1 MIRYVSKGEDHDLVR
16 SPPCTWFRR
25 PSFGWFDIPNDGG
38 LVMNLF
44 KITGIAETIS
54 TMALF
59 FFAVPMK
66 YLGDDDLFVRVIGPV
81 HGALFTGYIFL
92 LWWGLRKDRWKMDVA
107 IKGALLAVVPGGPIY
122 FDKKIING
130 S

>member
-1 MIRYVSKGEDHDLVR
+1 MFI
-16 SPPCTWFRR
+16 
-25 PSFGWFDIPNDGG
+25 GWFDIPNDGG

-81 HGALFTGYIFL
+81 HGALFTGYILL
-92 LWWGLRKDRWKMDVA
+92 LWLGLRKDRWKMDVA